1 MDFNEF
7 KTGQNDITRR
17 IDKVIRLFAPSLS
30 LSEIYKAIRKG
41 LIRVNNKK
49 TKAEYRIEENDTI
62 FIASFLLNKDINSQK
77 EELKSVTNKKTI
89 LIEPDIVFENEHI
102 IIINKPYNIN
112 VHGDDNSLDK
122 VIKHY
127 YKTHCSSSSL
137 SFKPGPLHRLDRN
150 TTGLLAFSKSL
161 VGAHWFSEN
170 IQSHIIQKKYYG
182 LVNGKLKNEEAWTDF
197 ISKEDNDKSSFHK
210 VIAKKIDKEINLKDD
225 DEKIAKTIAT
235 PISYGKF
242 NNDDVTLVCFNIKTG
257 RKHQIRA
264 QSALHG
270 HSLLG
275 DTAYGS
281 KKLKEPYQEFYL
293 TAFELSFP
301 KDNPIGLPDRITIDL
316 PKQFIQILKYCGISK
331 TVV

>member
-1 MDFNEF
+1 MDFKEF
-7 KTGQNDITRR
+7 KIGQNDITRR

-49 TKAEYRIEENDTI
+49 TKVEYRIEENDSI
-62 FIASFLLNKDINSQK
+62 FIASFLLNKNDNSQK
-77 EELKSVTNKKTI
+77 YDDKSKNNNKSI

-112 VHGDDNSLDK
+112 VHGDNTSLDK
-122 VIKHY
+122 VIEQY

-150 TTGLLAFSKSL
+150 TSGLLAFSKSL
-161 VGAHWFSEN
+161 EGAHWFSEN
-170 IQSHIIQKKYYG
+170 IQSHVIQKKYYG
-182 LVNGKLKNEEAWTDF
+182 LVNGKLKNKEEWTDL
-197 ISKEDNDKSSFHK
+197 ISKDDNDKSGFHT
-210 VIAKKIDKEINLKDD
+210 VIAKKIDNAAISKDD
-225 DEKIAKTIAT
+225 NEKIADTIAT

-242 NNDDVTLVCFNIKTG
+242 NNEDVTLVCFNIKTG

-281 KKLKEPYQEFYL
+281 KKIKEPYQEFYL

-301 KDNPIGLPDRITIDL
+301 KNNPIGLPEKISIDL
-316 PKQFIQILKYCGISK
+316 PKQFIQILKYCGINK